1 MRSYVLV
8 GALLLGLSF
17 VGDLRA
23 QHGLGGG
30 EREWIK
36 LEWDSTETENYAIEF
51 EKGIAGSTIARIG
64 EELEDALEQY
74 ILTFRVKP
82 KKGAKLKVR
91 LLDTLNTFEQV
102 GGDPSHPGF
111 FRPTD
116 KYLVLLNKPF
126 HKLIPTT
133 YHEAFHQYLDMF
145 LGDGVQ
151 CPTWFNEGMASYFE
165 RMKRRPHG
173 SKALTTDL
181 IDNRRLRMVREA
193 VKTRDSI
200 PLAQLIDASY
210 KEFHSKDRED
220 LYYTQSFAMAYYIM
234 EKLNPKMAL
243 KYMVVL
249 KKTQDVEQA
258 NAKLFGKER
267 KRLAKMEKHFKKYI
281 LTVHIR
287 KD

>member
-1 MRSYVLV
+1 MRSYVWV
-8 GALLLGLSF
+8 GALLLGLFF

-30 EREWIK
+30 ERKWIE
-36 LEWDSTETENYAIEF
+36 LEWASTETENYAIEY
-51 EKGIAGSTIARIG
+51 EKGIAGSTIDRIG
-64 EELEDALEQY
+64 KELEDALEQY

-82 KKGAKLKVR
+82 KKGEKLKVR

-111 FRPTD
+111 FRPSD

-126 HKLIPTT
+126 HNLIPTT

-193 VKTRDSI
+193 VQTRDAI
-200 PLAQLIDASY
+200 PLEKLIDASY
-210 KEFHSKDRED
+210 KEFHAKDREG

-234 EKLNPKMAL
+234 KVLKPKTAL
-243 KYMVVL
+243 KYMLVL
-249 KKTQDVEQA
+249 KKTQDVEKA
-258 NAKLFGKER
+258 NAKIFGKNR
-267 KRLAKMEKHFKKYI
+267 KRLAKVEKHFKNYI
-281 LTVHIR
+281 LTVFIK